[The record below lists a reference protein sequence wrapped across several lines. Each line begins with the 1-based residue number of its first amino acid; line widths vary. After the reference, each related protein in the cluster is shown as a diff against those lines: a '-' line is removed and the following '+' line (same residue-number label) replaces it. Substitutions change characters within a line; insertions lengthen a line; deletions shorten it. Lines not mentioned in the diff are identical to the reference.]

1 MTISI
6 DLLTHVLSQDDTS
19 VLCDDE
25 RDRASRFHNSSD
37 QRRYIAGRTWLRRT
51 LGARID
57 RPPEEL
63 RFSYGRYG
71 KPRVD
76 HADGVHFNL
85 AHSGD
90 IAVLAIGGQAPVG
103 VDVERARKD
112 VYDRR
117 AAALVF
123 HESELQAID
132 DSEDPDRRF
141 VDIWTRKEA
150 MVKVHGVGLQR
161 SLASFSVLESP
172 QRDGVTVSAVDVGMD
187 SVACAVATETS
198 QPFNVVMC
206 T

>member
-6 DLLTHVLSQDDTS
+6 DLMTRVLSQGDTS
-19 VLCDDE
+19 LLCDDE
-25 RDRASRFHNSSD
+25 RDRAACFHNSSD

-51 LGARID
+51 LGTRLD
-57 RPPEEL
+57 RPPQEL
-63 RFSYGRYG
+63 RFSYARYG

-90 IAVLAIGGQAPVG
+90 IAVLAIGKEAPVG

-112 VYDRR
+112 IYDRR

-132 DSEDPDRRF
+132 ESEDPDRRF

-150 MVKVHGVGLQR
+150 IAKVNGMGLQR

-172 QRDGVTVSAVDVGMD
+172 LRDGVAVSAVDIGMD
-187 SVACAVATETS
+187 GVACAVATETS
-198 QPFNVVMC
+198 QPFNVVMR